1 MKTNHADVT
10 IIDYDAGNLLSV
22 ERAFSHLGFTST
34 VTSKPEDISGANR
47 LVLPGVGAFGK
58 GMEELKR
65 RGLIEHILEFSRTG
79 RPFLGICLG
88 MQMMMETSVEFGQ
101 HQGLGLIQGDVL
113 NISTTRPDGMPQKRP
128 HIGWSPIT
136 PVDKNG
142 WDKTIFDET
151 PLETNFY
158 FVHSFAA
165 SPVDN
170 SHRSA
175 VTDYNGSE
183 LTAAVQHQNLIGVQ
197 FHPEKSGPAGLNL
210 LKRFMN
216 LD

>member
-1 MKTNHADVT
+1 MTSDHADVT

-34 VTSKPEDISGANR
+34 VTSKPEDVSGASR

-58 GMEELKR
+58 GMDALNQ
-65 RGLIEHILEFSRTG
+65 RGLVDHILEFVRTG

-88 MQMMMETSVEFGQ
+88 MQMMMEGGTEFGQ
-101 HQGLGLIQGDVL
+101 HRGLGLIQGDVL
-113 NISTTRPDGMPQKRP
+113 QIPATRPDGTSQKRP
-128 HIGWSPIT
+128 HIGWNPIT
-136 PVDKNG
+136 PANG
-142 WDKTIFDET
+142 RDWQNTIFEQT

-165 SPVDN
+165 SPVN
-170 SHRSA
+170 ESHQSA
-175 VTDYNGSE
+175 VTDYNGTE
-183 LTAAVQHQNLIGVQ
+183 LTAAIQHKNIIGVQ

-210 LKRFMN
+210 LQRFMS